1 MRIATTP
8 PDVSWGG
15 LSVCCVH
22 LSVYSRHTGRVFC
35 EKNHKFILIPH
46 FHDTTLTKSIFNST
60 SRKKRASQLF
70 LFLGKIIPLL
80 FFHSRCKNFYTPSYI
95 GRLSQRTDR
104 NFLIITIL
112 MSYFFYN
119 TILHSSLI
127 LV

>member
-35 EKNHKFILIPH
+35 EKNHKFILIPF

-60 SRKKRASQLF
+60 SRKKRSLSAPLS
-70 LFLGKIIPLL
+70 FLGKIIPLL
-80 FFHSRCKNFYTPSYI
+80 FFHNRCKNFYTPSYI
-95 GRLSQRTDR
+95 GRFSQRTDR
-104 NFLIITIL
+104 NFIIL
-112 MSYFFYN
+112 MSHFFYN
-119 TILHSSLI
+119 TIPHSSLI